1 MTSCCKVAQMLGSLD
16 SGLGQQ
22 PVVTL
27 VSLYVISLKVT
38 AY

>member
-1 MTSCCKVAQMLGSLD
+1 MTSCYNVDEMLGNLD
-16 SGLGQQ
+16 SGLWHQ